1 MVIIYST
8 SWCPSCVSAK
18 RLLES
23 KNVEYEE
30 INIEEV
36 NISRQKLAEIAG
48 AATVPQIIVNDTP
61 IGGFDNLLE
70 LDQNGKLNGM
80 LKIWWQN

>member
-23 KNVEYEE
+23 KKIDYKE
-30 INIEEV
+30 INIEEE
-36 NISRQKLAEIAG
+36 NISREKLAEIAG
-48 AATVPQIIVNDTP
+48 AATVPQIMINNQA
-61 IGGFDNLLE
+61 IGGFDNLLKLEQTGE
-70 LDQNGKLNGM
+70 LNKILN
-80 LKIWWQN
+80 L

>member
-1 MVIIYST
+1 MIKIYST
-8 SWCPSCVSAK
+8 TWCPSCRAAK
-18 RLLES
+18 SLFDS

-70 LDQNGKLNGM
+70 LDQNGKLNEM
-80 LKIWWQN
+80 LKI